1 MFNIYRK
8 IRRHNLTVQK
18 VAPITARES
27 RRKRRP
33 PTHRPPDKNINSVR
47 RQNKRHKKSV
57 IPIPTTQNRAQ
68 NFHNTVTARRN
79 RTEITAK
86 NAQKLVTTTIAR
98 LCAAVIKT
106 KSLRTF
112 RKKTHRPRRN
122 SRRRTQKRQNNAIG
136 ITQKKPSHSKKQQNR
151 SNRSRKHNNCV
162 KRSDNYRNFV

>member
-1 MFNIYRK
+1 MFNIYRG

-18 VAPITARES
+18 VTPITARES

-33 PTHRPPDKNINSVR
+33 PTHRPPDKDINSVR

-57 IPIPTTQNRAQ
+57 IPILTTQNRAQ
-68 NFHNTVTARRN
+68 NFHNTVTTHRN

-106 KSLRTF
+106 KKPPNISKKTTSTF
-112 RKKTHRPRRN
+112 SATAVEERKKDRIAPSESLKK
-122 SRRRTQKRQNNAIG
+122 SRHTAKNNKIEATAAENI
-136 ITQKKPSHSKKQQNR
+136 IT
-151 SNRSRKHNNCV
+151 V
-162 KRSDNYRNFV
+162 

>member
-112 RKKTHRPRRN
+112 RKKHIDLGETAVEERKKGR
-122 SRRRTQKRQNNAIG
+122 
-136 ITQKKPSHSKKQQNR
+136 ITPSKSLKKKPSHSKKQQNR
-151 SNRSRKHNNCV
+151 SNQSRKHNNCV
-162 KRSDNYRNFV
+162 KRSDNYRTFV